1 MRTNIPVKS
10 VRITFHASR
19 FTFHVSLFDFS
30 ISAFERFS
38 FFLMK
43 SLLPDSSKYD
53 LALQLKACQSHSR
66 RNGKVARLPSAL
78 RDQINH
84 LLDDGVPY
92 KKIIES
98 LGDAGKHINEDNL
111 SNWRLGG
118 YQDYLKAQAIADR
131 ARVQI
136 ESAAEV
142 VRENG
147 HTDPVKLQQVCSE
160 VSLLTYLITLV
171 HHGDNLTKRALTK
184 NPSKFITLV
193 NACCNASNAGL
204 ARDKFKRRIETLPSL
219 LTDETN
225 NEPNS

>member
-1 MRTNIPVKS
+1 MN
-10 VRITFHASR
+10 
-19 FTFHVSLFDFS
+19 
-30 ISAFERFS
+30 
-38 FFLMK
+38 

-118 YQDYLKAQAIADR
+118 YQDYLKAQAITDR

-160 VSLLTYLITLV
+160 VSLLTYLMTLV
-171 HHGDNLTKRALTK
+171 HHGDSLTKRALVK
-184 NPSKFITLV
+184 NPAKFITLV

-204 ARDKFKRRIETLPSL
+204 ARDKFKRRLETLPSL
-219 LTDETN
+219 LTDETK